1 MKKYISLFL
10 VGLMFFSLC
19 ACKKAPA
26 QSSPTPVPTAVPTE
40 TPEPTHTVSNV
51 LPPEAETASVMAATM
66 QKDETGD
73 IWTSLA
79 PLDGFLY
86 VYDLLPEDAG
96 YVYSFFLADG
106 QLYAAL
112 KDDARAMDSARIYA
126 IDIESGDAR
135 LLAENGSGACVFCLV
150 GENTILYQCESGGL
164 WAIDI
169 AAGEAAEA
177 LPDAVSLL
185 AAQNGWFYYT
195 KADNGLYRN
204 DSTLLSEE
212 KLLDDCPSFWFATGK
227 DGMCSLAYADE
238 TTALLE
244 FRDLSG
250 ALRSRQPLTD
260 IPSGLYTD
268 GTLVYV
274 PQPAA
279 GFIAVYDIAT
289 GESHST
295 IPLPEEYDNI
305 QLLYADSGLVC
316 FQATKDGSFPVLRMT
331 ADGSGSEIL
340 AEDFIF

>member
-1 MKKYISLFL
+1 MKKYISLLL
-10 VGLMFFSLC
+10 VGLMLLSLC

-26 QSSPTPVPTAVPTE
+26 QSSPAPVPTAAPTE
-40 TPEPTHTVSNV
+40 TPEPVHSVSNV
-51 LPPEAETASVMAATM
+51 LPPEAETVSVMAATM
-66 QKDETGD
+66 QKDENGD

-79 PLDGFLY
+79 PLEGFHY
-86 VYDLLPEDAG
+86 VYDLLAEDAG

-106 QLYAAL
+106 WLYAAV
-112 KDDARAMDSARIYA
+112 KDDARAMDGARLYA
-126 IDIESGDAR
+126 VDTVSGDTR

-204 DSTLLSEE
+204 DSTLRSEE
-212 KLLDDCPSFWFATGK
+212 KLLDDCPSFWFTTGR
-227 DGMCSLAYADE
+227 DSLCSLAYADE

-250 ALRSRQPLTD
+250 TLRSRQPLAD

-268 GTLVYV
+268 GALVYV

-316 FQATKDGSFPVLRMT
+316 FQATKDGRFPILRIS
-331 ADGSGSEIL
+331 ADSSEPEVL
-340 AEDFIF
+340 AEDLIF